1 MDIPLS
7 KILSGEEIKGRIT
20 AGIPADI
27 HKRCKNPRTE
37 EDRELKEKIEGN
49 VQERLLDTQVDMLHK
64 MILKGELKEDTE
76 GIERVMDLF
85 IQRGK
90 TSRIHTMAKFLWE
103 DTGNLTALME
113 KCEQAGLDW
122 DKIIGGEE

>member
-7 KILSGEEIKGRIT
+7 KILSGEEIKDKLT
-20 AGIPADI
+20 AGIPKETRI
-27 HKRCKNPRTE
+27 LLSNPKTDT
-37 EDRELKEKIEGN
+37 DRELKAKIESN
-49 VQERLLDTQVDMLHK
+49 VRERLLDTQVDMLHK

>member
-1 MDIPLS
+1 MEEIS
-7 KILSGEEIKGRIT
+7 KILSGEEIKGRIN
-20 AGIPADI
+20 AGIPALI
-27 HKRCKNPRTE
+27 QKRCKNPKTE

-76 GIERVMDLF
+76 GIEQVMDLF

-90 TSRIHTMAKFLWE
+90 TSRIHTLAKFLWE

-113 KCEQAGLDW
+113 KCEEAGLDW